1 MGFFGNIGQAKS
13 VKYAKY
19 LEILN
24 WMRSTK
30 KEDFGL
36 VVFFNGS
43 SYGPDLSLSRPF
55 DFHMHQ
61 IKVDSLT
68 GQWRDFNEEEFY
80 EAEEEIARTLFKI
93 NDDYTISFA
102 KGIYLH
108 KIDSIPFKLANN
120 NSICISQV
128 KNAIF
133 DAIPEVVN
141 NLWIHNAY
149 RTDKTVSFKN
159 LKKCKSFTI
168 SKLSQGKD
176 LKGLSNVKV
185 EGSIIIKNCA
195 KLETTEGMPEIINS
209 DFSNSI
215 NISGCP
221 VLTDINIPKGVEGIK
236 IFIDKNCKEVRTVTA
251 LPNNTAIFMCK
262 TVPMSE
268 IKKLSSVVRFVELS
282 DYKGRGDAEIITH
295 SNSRDEV
302 IAGLKGI
309 IDGINAKNWNFFDD
323 LWAVITYFGLCDY
336 AIKGSKKIRGRIPSE
351 YVENGMIHA
360 YDPVGT
366 EVCYGYMAYGIQRTC
381 IKKGVCNYLNKLGVK
396 YVFVNDDPKK
406 KKENEYI
413 KIIM

>member
-13 VKYAKY
+13 VKYAKF

-30 KEDFGL
+30 KEDFGF
-36 VVFFNGS
+36 VHSFNGS
-43 SYGPDLSLSRPF
+43 SMGPSILRPF
-55 DFHMHQ
+55 DANNNFQ
-61 IKVDSLT
+61 VKNLST
-68 GQWRDFNEEEFY
+68 GQWRDLNEDEFY
-80 EAEEEIARTLFKI
+80 KLEEDIAQALFKI

-108 KIDSIPFKLANN
+108 KIDSLPFKLANN
-120 NSICISQV
+120 NSICLSQV
-128 KNAIF
+128 KDAIF
-133 DAIPEVVN
+133 DAVPEVVN
-141 NLWIHNAY
+141 AMWIHNAY
-149 RTDKTVSFKN
+149 RADKTISFKN
-159 LKKCKSFTI
+159 LKKCTSFTI
-168 SKLSQGKD
+168 SKLSQGKN
-176 LKGLSNVKV
+176 LKGLSDIKV

-195 KLETTEGMPEIINS
+195 KLETTEGLPEVTNS
-209 DFSNSI
+209 DFNNSI

-221 VLTDINIPKGVEGIK
+221 VLTDINIAKGVEGIK

-262 TVPMSE
+262 TIPMSE
-268 IKKLSSVVRFVELS
+268 IKKLSSVVKFVELS
-282 DYKGRGDAEIITH
+282 DYKGRGDVEVIAK

-302 IAGLKGI
+302 IAGLKEI
-309 IDGINAKNWNFFDD
+309 IDGINAKNWRFFDD

-336 AIKGSKKIRGRIPSE
+336 AIKGSKRMSSYEPSQ

-360 YDPVGT
+360 YDPIGS
-366 EVCYGYMAYGIQRTC
+366 EVCYGYRAYGIQRTS

>member
-13 VKYAKY
+13 VKYAKF
-19 LEILN
+19 LEVLN

-30 KEDFGL
+30 KEDFGF
-36 VVFFNGS
+36 VHFFNGS
-43 SYGPDLSLSRPF
+43 SMGPGITRPF
-55 DFHMHQ
+55 DTHEYQ
-61 IKVDSLT
+61 VRDLST
-68 GQWRDFNEEEFY
+68 GQYRDINEEEFY
-80 EAEEEIARTLFKI
+80 KEQEYVERELFKI
-93 NDDYTISFA
+93 NDDYTILFA

-108 KIDSIPFKLANN
+108 KIDSLPFKLANN
-120 NSICISQV
+120 NSICLSQV
-128 KNAIF
+128 KDAIF

-141 NLWIHNAY
+141 EMWIYNAY

-159 LKKCKSFTI
+159 LKKCKAFTI
-168 SKLSQGKD
+168 SKLSQGKN
-176 LKGLSNVKV
+176 LKGLSDIKV

-195 KLETTEGMPEIINS
+195 KLETTEGIPEVTNS
-209 DFSNSI
+209 DFNNSI

-221 VLTDINIPKGVEGIK
+221 VLTDINIAKGVEGIK

-262 TVPMSE
+262 TIPMSE
-268 IKKLSSVVRFVELS
+268 IKKLSSVVKFVELS
-282 DYKGRGDAEIITH
+282 DYKGRGDVEVVAK
-295 SNSRDEV
+295 SKSRDEV
-302 IAGLKGI
+302 IAGLKEI
-309 IDGINAKNWNFFDD
+309 IDGINAKKWRFFDD

-336 AIKGSKKIRGRIPSE
+336 AVKGSQRMSSSGPSE
-351 YVENGMIHA
+351 YVENGMIHS
-360 YDPVGT
+360 YDPVGS
-366 EVCYGYMAYGIQRTC
+366 EVCYGYRAYGIQRTS

>member
-1 MGFFGNIGQAKS
+1 MGFFGNIGQSKA
-13 VKYAKY
+13 VKYVKY

-36 VVFFNGS
+36 VSTFNGS
-43 SYGPDLSLSRPF
+43 NTGPSILRPF
-55 DFHMHQ
+55 DTHAVQ
-61 IKVDSLT
+61 IRDLSS
-68 GQWRDFNEEEFY
+68 GQYRDLNEEEFY
-80 EAEEEIARTLFKI
+80 KAEDEVAQRLFKI
-93 NDDYTISFA
+93 NDDYTISFP
-102 KGIYLH
+102 KGVYFH

-128 KNAIF
+128 KDTIF
-133 DAIPEVVN
+133 DSIPEVVN
-141 NLWIHNAY
+141 DLWIHNAY
-149 RTDKTVSFKN
+149 RSDKTVSFKN
-159 LKKCKSFTI
+159 LKKCNSFTI

-176 LKGLSNVKV
+176 LKGLSDIRV
-185 EGSIIIKNCA
+185 EGNIIIKNCA
-195 KLETTEGMPEIINS
+195 KLETTSGMPELINNN
-209 DFSNSI
+209 FSNSI

-221 VLTDINIPKGVEGIK
+221 VLTDINIEKGGEGVK
-236 IFIDKNCKEVRTVTA
+236 IFVDKNCKEVRTVSA

-268 IKKLSSVVRFVELS
+268 IKKLPSVVKFVELS
-282 DYKGRGDAEIITH
+282 DYKGRGDVEIATQ
-295 SNSRDEV
+295 SKSRDEV
-302 IAGLKGI
+302 IAGLKEI

-336 AIKGSKKIRGRIPSE
+336 AVKGSQRMTSRKPSE
-351 YVENGMIHA
+351 YVENGMIHS

-366 EVCYGYMAYGIQRTC
+366 EVCYGYRAYGIQRTS

>member
-1 MGFFGNIGQAKS
+1 MGFFGNIGQTKA

-24 WMRSTK
+24 WMKSTK

-36 VVFFNGS
+36 VSSFNGS
-43 SYGPDLSLSRPF
+43 SMGPSILRPF
-55 DFHMHQ
+55 DTHAVQ
-61 IKVDSLT
+61 IRDLSS
-68 GQWRDFNEEEFY
+68 GQYRDLNEEEFY
-80 EAEEEIARTLFKI
+80 NAEEEIGRTLFKI
-93 NDDYTISFA
+93 NDDYTISFPR
-102 KGIYLH
+102 GVYFH

-128 KNAIF
+128 KDAIF
-133 DAIPEVVN
+133 DAIPEIVN
-141 NLWIHNAY
+141 HMWIHNAY

-159 LKKCKSFTI
+159 LKKCETFTI

-176 LKGLSNVKV
+176 LKGLDDIRV
-185 EGSIIIKNCA
+185 EGNIIIKNCA
-195 KLETTEGMPEIINS
+195 KLETTSGMPELVNNN
-209 DFSNSI
+209 FSNSI

-221 VLTDINIPKGVEGIK
+221 VLTDINIAKGGEGAK
-236 IFIDKNCKEVRTVTA
+236 IFIDKSCKEVRTVSA

-268 IKKLSSVVRFVELS
+268 IKKLSSVVKFVELS
-282 DYKGRGDAEIITH
+282 DYKGRGDVEIATQ

-302 IAGLKGI
+302 IAGLKEI
-309 IDGINAKNWNFFDD
+309 IDDINAKKWRFFDD

-336 AIKGSKKIRGRIPSE
+336 AVKGSQRMTSRSASE
-351 YVENGMIHA
+351 YVENGMIHS
-360 YDPVGT
+360 YDPVGSQ
-366 EVCYGYMAYGIQRTC
+366 VCYGYRAYGIQRTS

>member
-1 MGFFGNIGQAKS
+1 MGFFGNIGQSKA
-13 VKYAKY
+13 VKYVKF
-19 LEILN
+19 LEVLN

-30 KEDFGL
+30 KEDFGF
-36 VVFFNGS
+36 VHSFNGS
-43 SYGPDLSLSRPF
+43 SMGPSILRPF
-55 DFHMHQ
+55 DNNNFRV
-61 IKVDSLT
+61 KNLSTD
-68 GQWRDFNEEEFY
+68 QWRDLNEDEFY
-80 EAEEEIARTLFKI
+80 KLEEDIARGLFKI
-93 NDDYTISFA
+93 NDDYTILFA

-108 KIDSIPFKLANN
+108 KIDFLPFKLANN
-120 NSICISQV
+120 NSICLSQV
-128 KNAIF
+128 KDAIF

-141 NLWIHNAY
+141 EMWIYNAY
-149 RTDKTVSFKN
+149 RSDKTVSFKN
-159 LKKCKSFTI
+159 LKKCKAFTI
-168 SKLSQGKD
+168 SKLSQGKN
-176 LKGLSNVKV
+176 LKGLGGIKV

-195 KLETTEGMPEIINS
+195 KLETTEGLPEVTNS
-209 DFSNSI
+209 DFNNSI

-221 VLTDINIPKGVEGIK
+221 VLTDINIAKGVEGIK

-268 IKKLSSVVRFVELS
+268 IKKLSSVVKFVELS
-282 DYKGRGDAEIITH
+282 DYKGRGDVEVIAK

-302 IAGLKGI
+302 IAGLKEI
-309 IDGINAKNWNFFDD
+309 IDGINAKNWRFFDD

-336 AIKGSKKIRGRIPSE
+336 AIKGSQRMSSCEPSE
-351 YVENGMIHA
+351 YVENGMIHS
-360 YDPVGT
+360 YDPVGSQ
-366 EVCYGYMAYGIQRTC
+366 VCYGYKAYGIQRTS

>member
-1 MGFFGNIGQAKS
+1 MGFFNNIGQAKS

-36 VVFFNGS
+36 VSAFNGS
-43 SYGPDLSLSRPF
+43 STGPSILRPF
-55 DFHMHQ
+55 DTNAHR
-61 IKVDSLT
+61 IKDMST
-68 GQWRDFNEEEFY
+68 GQYRDLNEEEFY
-80 EAEEEIARTLFKI
+80 RAEEEIARTLFKI
-93 NDDYTISFA
+93 NDDFTILFA
-102 KGIYLH
+102 PNRGVYFH
-108 KIDSIPFKLANN
+108 KIDSLPFKLANN

-128 KNAIF
+128 KDAIF

-141 NLWIHNAY
+141 DLWIHNAY
-149 RTDKTVSFKN
+149 RSDKTISFKN

-168 SKLSQGKD
+168 SKLSQVKD
-176 LKGLSNVKV
+176 LKGLSNIKV
-185 EGSIIIKNCA
+185 DGSIIIKNCA
-195 KLETTEGMPEIINS
+195 KLETTSDMPEIINTYF
-209 DFSNSI
+209 DTAI
-215 NISGCP
+215 NISSCP
-221 VLTDINIPKGVEGIK
+221 VLTDINIEKGAEGIK
-236 IFIDKNCKEVRTVTA
+236 IFVDKNCKEVKTVTA

-262 TVPMSE
+262 TIPMSE
-268 IKKLSSVVRFVELS
+268 IKKLSSVVKFVELS
-282 DYKGRGDAEIITH
+282 DYKGRGDVEIVAQ

-302 IAGLKGI
+302 IAGLKEI
-309 IDGINAKNWNFFDD
+309 IDNINAKKWRFFDD

-336 AIKGSKKIRGRIPSE
+336 AMKGREPSE

-360 YDPVGT
+360 YDPAGT
-366 EVCYGYMAYGIQRTC
+366 VINYGYRAYGIQHAS

>member
-1 MGFFGNIGQAKS
+1 MGFFGNIGQVKA

-30 KEDFGL
+30 KEDFGFIS
-36 VVFFNGS
+36 FFNGS
-43 SYGPDLSLSRPF
+43 SMGPSVLRPF
-55 DFHMHQ
+55 DTNNNNFQ
-61 IKVDSLT
+61 VKNLST
-68 GQWRDFNEEEFY
+68 GQWRDLREDEFY
-80 EAEEEIARTLFKI
+80 KLEEDIAQALFKI
-93 NDDYTISFA
+93 NDDYTISFPR
-102 KGIYLH
+102 GVYFH

-128 KNAIF
+128 KDAIF
-133 DAIPEVVN
+133 DAIPEIVN
-141 NLWIHNAY
+141 DMWIHNAY
-149 RTDKTVSFKN
+149 RSDKTISFKN

-176 LKGLSNVKV
+176 LKGLSNIKV
-185 EGSIIIKNCA
+185 EESIIIKNCA
-195 KLETTEGMPEIINS
+195 KLETTSGMPEVINS

-221 VLTDINIPKGVEGIK
+221 VLTDINIEKGVDGIK
-236 IFIDKNCKEVRTVTA
+236 IFVDKNCKEVRTVTA

-268 IKKLSSVVRFVELS
+268 ITKLPSTVKFVELS
-282 DYKGRGDAEIITH
+282 DYKGRGDVEIIAH

-302 IAGLKGI
+302 IAGLKEI
-309 IDGINAKNWNFFDD
+309 IDDINAKNWRFFDD

-336 AIKGSKKIRGRIPSE
+336 AIKGSKRMGGYEPSQ
-351 YVENGMIHA
+351 YVENGMIHS
-360 YDPVGT
+360 YDPIGS
-366 EVCYGYMAYGIQRTC
+366 EVCYGYRAYGIQRTS

>member
-1 MGFFGNIGQAKS
+1 MGFFGNIGQSKA
-13 VKYAKY
+13 VKYAKF
-19 LEILN
+19 LEVLN

-30 KEDFGL
+30 KEDFGF
-36 VVFFNGS
+36 VHSFNGS
-43 SYGPDLSLSRPF
+43 SMGPSILRPF
-55 DFHMHQ
+55 DANNNFQ
-61 IKVDSLT
+61 VKNLST
-68 GQWRDFNEEEFY
+68 GQWRDLNEDEFY
-80 EAEEEIARTLFKI
+80 KLEEDIARALFKI
-93 NDDYTISFA
+93 NDDYTILFA

-108 KIDSIPFKLANN
+108 KIDSLPFKLANN
-120 NSICISQV
+120 NSICLSQV
-128 KNAIF
+128 KDAIF
-133 DAIPEVVN
+133 DAVPEVVN
-141 NLWIHNAY
+141 EMWIYNAY

-159 LKKCKSFTI
+159 LKKCKAFTI

-195 KLETTEGMPEIINS
+195 KLETTEGLPEVTNS
-209 DFSNSI
+209 DFNNSI

-221 VLTDINIPKGVEGIK
+221 VLTDINIAKGVEGIK

-262 TVPMSE
+262 TIPMSE
-268 IKKLSSVVRFVELS
+268 IKKLSSVVKFVELS
-282 DYKGRGDAEIITH
+282 DYKGRGDVEVIAK

-302 IAGLKGI
+302 IAGLKEI
-309 IDGINAKNWNFFDD
+309 IDGINAKNWRFFDD

-336 AIKGSKKIRGRIPSE
+336 AVKGSQRMSSCEPSE
-351 YVENGMIHA
+351 YVENGMIHS
-360 YDPVGT
+360 YDPIGS
-366 EVCYGYMAYGIQRTC
+366 EVCYGYRAYGIQRTS

>member
-36 VVFFNGS
+36 VHFFNS
-43 SYGPDLSLSRPF
+43 SSNGPELLRPF
-55 DFHMHQ
+55 DKLSCQVRDM
-61 IKVDSLT
+61 ST
-68 GQWRDFNEEEFY
+68 GQYRDLTEEEFY
-80 EAEEEIARTLFKI
+80 ETEEEVARSLFRI
-93 NDDYTISFA
+93 NDDYTISFPR
-102 KGIYLH
+102 GVYFH
-108 KIDSIPFKLANN
+108 KIDSLPFKLANN

-128 KNAIF
+128 KDVIF
-133 DAIPEVVN
+133 DAIPAVVN
-141 NLWIHNAY
+141 DLWIHNAY
-149 RTDKTVSFKN
+149 RADKTVSFKN

-168 SKLSQGKD
+168 SKLSQGKN
-176 LKGLSNVKV
+176 LKGLSDIKV

-195 KLETTEGMPEIINS
+195 KLETTEGLPEVTNS
-209 DFSNSI
+209 DFNNSI

-221 VLTDINIPKGVEGIK
+221 ALTDINIPKGVEGIK
-236 IFIDKNCKEVRTVTA
+236 IFVDKNCKEVRTVTA

-268 IKKLSSVVRFVELS
+268 IKKLSSVVRFVELL
-282 DYKGRGDAEIITH
+282 DYKGRGDVEVIAK
-295 SNSRDEV
+295 SKSRDEV
-302 IAGLKGI
+302 IAGLKEI
-309 IDGINAKNWNFFDD
+309 IDGINAKKWRFLDD

-336 AIKGSKKIRGRIPSE
+336 AVKGSQRMSNREPSE
-351 YVENGMIHA
+351 YVENGMIHS
-360 YDPVGT
+360 YDPVGS
-366 EVCYGYMAYGIQRTC
+366 EVCYGYRAYGIQRTS

-413 KIIM
+413 KIVM

>member
-1 MGFFGNIGQAKS
+1 MGFFGNIGQSKA

-24 WMRSTK
+24 WMRSLK
-30 KEDFGL
+30 KEDFG
-36 VVFFNGS
+36 FISSFNGS
-43 SYGPDLSLSRPF
+43 SMGPSILRPF
-55 DFHMHQ
+55 DANNINFRV
-61 IKVDSLT
+61 KNLST
-68 GQWRDFNEEEFY
+68 GQWRDLNEDEFY
-80 EAEEEIARTLFKI
+80 KLEEDIAQALFKI

-102 KGIYLH
+102 KGVYFH

-128 KNAIF
+128 KDAIF

-141 NLWIHNAY
+141 DLWIHNAY
-149 RTDKTVSFKN
+149 RSDKTISFKN
-159 LKKCKSFTI
+159 LKKCNSFII

-176 LKGLSNVKV
+176 FKGLSDIKV

-195 KLETTEGMPEIINS
+195 KLETTEGLPEVINS
-209 DFSNSI
+209 DFNNSI

-221 VLTDINIPKGVEGIK
+221 ILTDINIAKGVDGIK
-236 IFIDKNCKEVRTVTA
+236 IFVDKSCKEVRTVSA

-268 IKKLSSVVRFVELS
+268 ITKLSSTVKFVELS
-282 DYKGRGDAEIITH
+282 DYKGRGDVEIIAK
-295 SNSRDEV
+295 SNNRDEV
-302 IAGLKGI
+302 IAGLKEI
-309 IDGINAKNWNFFDD
+309 IDSINAKKWQFFDD

-336 AIKGSKKIRGRIPSE
+336 AVKGSQRMTSRGPSE
-351 YVENGMIHA
+351 YVENGMIHS
-360 YDPVGT
+360 YDPVGSQ
-366 EVCYGYMAYGIQRTC
+366 VCYGYGAYGIQRTN

>member
-1 MGFFGNIGQAKS
+1 MGFFGNIGQTKA

-24 WMRSTK
+24 WMKSTK
-30 KEDFGL
+30 KEDFG
-36 VVFFNGS
+36 FISSFMGS
-43 SYGPDLSLSRPF
+43 SMGPSLLRPF
-55 DFHMHQ
+55 DTHVIQ
-61 IKVDSLT
+61 VRDLST
-68 GQWRDFNEEEFY
+68 GEYRDLNEEEFY
-80 EAEEEIARTLFKI
+80 NAEEEIGRTLFKI
-93 NDDYTISFA
+93 NDDYTISFPR
-102 KGIYLH
+102 GVYFH

-128 KNAIF
+128 KDAIF
-133 DAIPEVVN
+133 DAIPEIVN
-141 NLWIHNAY
+141 HMWIHNAY
-149 RTDKTVSFKN
+149 RTDKTISFKN
-159 LKKCKSFTI
+159 LKKCETFTI

-176 LKGLSNVKV
+176 LKGLDDIRV
-185 EGSIIIKNCA
+185 EGNIIIKNCA
-195 KLETTEGMPEIINS
+195 KLETTSGMPELVNNN
-209 DFSNSI
+209 FSNSI

-221 VLTDINIPKGVEGIK
+221 VLTDINIAKGGEGAK
-236 IFIDKNCKEVRTVTA
+236 IFIDKSCKEVRTVSA

-268 IKKLSSVVRFVELS
+268 IKKLSSVVKFVELS
-282 DYKGRGDAEIITH
+282 DYKGRGDVEIVAH

-302 IAGLKGI
+302 IAGLKEI
-309 IDGINAKNWNFFDD
+309 IDGINAKNWRFFDD

-336 AIKGSKKIRGRIPSE
+336 AIKGSKRIGGYEPSQ
-351 YVENGMIHA
+351 YVENGMIHS
-360 YDPVGT
+360 YDPIGS
-366 EVCYGYMAYGIQRTC
+366 EVCYGYRAYGIQRTS